1 MGEISSFKYEFR
13 RPSRLM
19 SDTFSTPFGGSSDV
33 WSALMDYAKNKDENV
48 PMNMFLNKKKAK
60 DDIFKLMLGK

>member
-1 MGEISSFKYEFR
+1 
-13 RPSRLM
+13 M

-33 WSALMDYAKNKDENV
+33 WSALVDYAKNKDENV